1 MASSSPINI
10 DDVVQV
16 ICRQTDYTEE
26 VAREKLVEYDYNH
39 IAVIKAYLGI
49 TEKKAPPVKSVN
61 QEMYK
66 QMRHKLDD
74 NMRDYNSRKERGET
88 KIV

>member
-1 MASSSPINI
+1 MTFQI
-10 DDVVQV
+10 DELVQM

-26 VAREKLVEYDYNH
+26 VAREKLAEYEYNH

-49 TEKKAPPVKSVN
+49 AEKKAPQVKSVN

-74 NMRDYNSRKERGET
+74 DMRDYNSGKERGET